1 MRGIKALRWTACGL
15 LFIAGIFYGL
25 IAFRAMCFEGMYVD
39 TNYSLQPVPR
49 YRWLSIGGMALPLV
63 LLAVGIACTLIGTY
77 KRGLKWQITS
87 WAALLL
93 TASAYLAVPPPMYT
107 AALYLYYKTVS
118 QRFSF
123 LNFSLPVHPLFRLL
137 FLAGIMLILISVIW
151 AGIKRSR
158 QASVPP
164 PMVL

>member
-1 MRGIKALRWTACGL
+1 MRGIKALRWAACGL
-15 LFIAGIFYGL
+15 LFISVIFFGI
-25 IAFRAMCFEGMYVD
+25 IAFQAMCFERMYMEAE
-39 TNYSLQPVPR
+39 NSVPW
-49 YRWLSIGGMALPLV
+49 YRWLSISVMALPLV

-87 WAALLL
+87 WGTLVL
-93 TASAYLAVPPPMYT
+93 TAVMYLMPIHKYGTAFYILCAKMVWVVPFLDYT
-107 AALYLYYKTVS
+107 
-118 QRFSF
+118 
-123 LNFSLPVHPLFRLL
+123 LPFFQLFRLL

-158 QASVPP
+158 QTSASP